1 MANLKTN
8 YLGIELKNPVIV
20 GASNLV
26 DNIDGIKKAE
36 EAGAA
41 AIVYKSLFEEQINL
55 ESIQMQDELEEY
67 DERHPEMLNIHPNLV
82 HGGPKEH
89 LYNLKKAKENMGIP
103 LIANLNAVFK
113 ETWVDYAKQIEETGV
128 DALELNFYAIPEN
141 FEDDAQTIE
150 EKHIEIIRE
159 IKKTV
164 NIPVSVKLSSFY
176 SNPLNLIA
184 KMDKEKVDGFVL
196 FNRLFQPDISIENEE
211 HIKPFNLSTERDLRL
226 PLRFAGL
233 LYDNIYADVCSSTG
247 IYTGKDV
254 AKMILAGADVVQMVS
269 VLYEKKVPYIKTV
282 LEELENWMDKK
293 GYASLIDFRGKLSKK
308 NVDNPWIYKRAQYVD
323 ILLGSQEILKKN
335 PLP

>member
-113 ETWVDYAKQIEETGV
+113 ETWVDYAKQIEETEV